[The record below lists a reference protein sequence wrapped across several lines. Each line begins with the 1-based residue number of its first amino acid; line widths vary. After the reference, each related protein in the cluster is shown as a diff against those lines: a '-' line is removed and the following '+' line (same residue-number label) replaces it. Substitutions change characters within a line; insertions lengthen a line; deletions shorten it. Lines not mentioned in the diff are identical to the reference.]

1 MTRAEFLNSLYRRLG
16 SLDKEQAE
24 QHLTYYAEMLMDRME
39 EGMSEE
45 EAVAS
50 MEDVETI
57 ASRILQEEPSADA
70 PRFPDMPKGET
81 GQFTHVPGTPRR
93 DWRKPA
99 QIALW
104 TVAIAVALG
113 SVGSRLVS
121 KAGTAETTAVDAC
134 ETAPVQ
140 QIAEDYGIAVT
151 EGTFTGDGLVIGGVR
166 ISPKGIEGDN
176 FSITPDG
183 IIVTGGEHE
192 VYVGP
197 EGVFVNGPEGV
208 CIQGAEAE
216 PTPGGVLCG
225 TWEIPAADVDAIYVD
240 WIVGDVAVRGYDGE
254 TIRLQQYADEFLTEN
269 QKLSPRL
276 EDGVL
281 SIDSPP
287 VESGQ
292 LRTLSSMASL
302 ASTGSPSG
310 KSGLLLLLPENA
322 VRELSVDAYSNNVVL
337 EIVAADR
344 LYIGTTSGNVSLSG
358 AAAKTLSVETTS
370 GSVSLRY
377 AGAETLS
384 ISCCSGN
391 TRLENVAAGS
401 FSLDGTSGDVTG
413 ALAVRSGY
421 VSTSSG
427 DVSLTASSGELVVD
441 TTSGNVAL
449 ELPEGASTLNVDT
462 SSGDVRLNWPWEQ
475 GFLLT
480 YDSASG
486 RLRGADKAFASVD
499 GSYQWGDGSCQ
510 IYVDT
515 SSGNLTF
522 S

>member
-70 PRFPDMPKGET
+70 PRAPQAPRFPDMPRGEA

-93 DWRKPA
+93 NWRRPA

-104 TVAIAVALG
+104 TLAIAVALG

-166 ISPKGIEGDN
+166 ISPKGIEGDT

-183 IIVTGGEHE
+183 ITVTGGEHE

-197 EGVFVNGPEGV
+197 EGIFV
-208 CIQGAEAE
+208 QGAETEA
-216 PTPGGVLCG
+216 PTGGVLCG
-225 TWEIPAADVDAIYVD
+225 TWEIPAEGLEGVSVD
-240 WIVGDVAVRGYDGE
+240 WMGGLAAIRGWEGDTVR
-254 TIRLQQYADEFLTEN
+254 IQQYAAGLLPENRKLT
-269 QKLSPRL
+269 PRL
-276 EDGVL
+276 EGGWL
-281 SIDSPP
+281 T
-287 VESGQ
+287 VESAPGE
-292 LRTLSSMASL
+292 SD
-302 ASTGSPSG
+302 
-310 KSGLLLLLPENA
+310 LLLLLPGDA
-322 VRELSVDAYSNNVVL
+322 VGDLSVNTYDNSAVL
-337 EIVAADR
+337 ENVAADI
-344 LYIGTTSGNVSLSG
+344 LCVNSTSGDVAVSG
-358 AAAKTLSVETTS
+358 AAAQVLTVETSS
-370 GSVSLRY
+370 GAVSLRD
-377 AGAETLS
+377 AAAEAVS
-384 ISCCSGN
+384 VSMSSGN
-391 TRLENVAAGS
+391 VRLENVAAGG
-401 FSLDGTSGDVTG
+401 FELNGTSGDVTG
-413 ALAVRSGY
+413 SLAVQSGF

-427 DVSLTASSGELVVD
+427 DVTLSAAAGELSVD
-441 TTSGNVAL
+441 TTSGEVEL
-449 ELPEGASTLNVDT
+449 TLPEGADFLSLDT
-462 SSGDVRLNWPWEQ
+462 SSGDVSLSWPWER
-475 GFLLT
+475 GFTLT
-480 YDSASG
+480 YDTSSG
-486 RLRGADKAFASVD
+486 RLRPADKVLASVD
-499 GSYQWGDGSCQ
+499 GLYQWGDGSCQ
-510 IYVDT
+510 ISVDT
-515 SSGNLTF
+515 TSGDLTF